1 LNRVLEL
8 SEDILGQFSF
18 DPDGNSDLTGNG
30 ILTALDTNRFCPTVT
45 LNQEGRDIG
54 CACDE
59 LLREFHRYD
68 EDLSVQGKWGGGSV
82 TGVCRGWGTSR
93 VRH

>member
-1 LNRVLEL
+1 M

-18 DPDGNSDLTGNG
+18 DDDGNGDLTGDAI
-30 ILTALDTNRFCPTVT
+30 ILTALDKDRTCPVPT

-68 EDLSVQGKWGGGSV
+68 EELSVQGKWAGGSV

-93 VRH
+93 VRL